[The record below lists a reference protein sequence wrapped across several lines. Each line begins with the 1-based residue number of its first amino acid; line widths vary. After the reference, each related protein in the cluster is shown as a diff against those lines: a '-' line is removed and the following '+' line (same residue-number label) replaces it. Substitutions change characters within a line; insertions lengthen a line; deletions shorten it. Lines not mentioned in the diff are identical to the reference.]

1 MSEDLKTD
9 VSAKAAIAQEENDEL
24 RKSRDLSDKDLDSVT
39 GGVKPWLDP
48 GREPDTALFYT
59 VERKL

>member
-1 MSEDLKTD
+1 MTQETKNDAVAT
-9 VSAKAAIAQEENDEL
+9 AAAEKAARDARQADALTDAEL
-24 RKSRDLSDKDLDSVT
+24 ATVT

-48 GREPDTALFYT
+48 GREPDTAIFYT

>member
-1 MSEDLKTD
+1 MTQETKNDAVAAAAEEAARDTRQADALTD
-9 VSAKAAIAQEENDEL
+9 AEL
-24 RKSRDLSDKDLDSVT
+24 ATVT

-48 GREPDTALFYT
+48 GREPDTAIFYT

>member
-1 MSEDLKTD
+1 MSEDTKSD
-9 VSAKAAIAQEENDEL
+9 VSAKAAIAQKDND
-24 RKSRDLSDKDLDSVT
+24 RIRNSRDLSDADLDSVT

-48 GREPDTALFYT
+48 GREPDTAIFYT